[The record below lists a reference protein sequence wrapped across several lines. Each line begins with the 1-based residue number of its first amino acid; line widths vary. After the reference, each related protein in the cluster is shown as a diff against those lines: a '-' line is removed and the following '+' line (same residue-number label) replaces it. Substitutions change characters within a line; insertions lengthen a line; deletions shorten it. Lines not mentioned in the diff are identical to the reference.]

1 MIKSLWIP
9 VYRNR
14 GVNMITMPERIDI
27 EQTHNDTESAIR
39 TIDSEIET
47 INKLKETLS
56 DGSLT
61 RALDLMQKARGRIII
76 TGMGKSGHIGKKI
89 AASLASTGTPS
100 FFVHPAEASHGDLGM
115 ITEDDVVIAISNS
128 GESKEL
134 IDILNYCKRFGIALI
149 SITKNPESSL
159 GKAGDI
165 VLKLPNNGEA
175 CPLGLA
181 PTSSTTA
188 TLVLGDILTIGMIER
203 NGFSKTD
210 FNDRHPGGKL
220 GSILQRVSDLMHSG
234 EEMPI
239 LEECTNMQSALL
251 EMTSKRLGC
260 VGFVNQTGEL
270 TGILTDGDLRRCLSP
285 KILEEKASNLMTKN
299 PKTISKDA
307 LASEALKIMHEKKI
321 TNLFVLENNKPI
333 GVIHIHDLL
342 NNGVA

>member
-1 MIKSLWIP
+1 MSATLEIKKD
-9 VYRNR
+9 
-14 GVNMITMPERIDI
+14 IDC
-27 EQTHNDTESAIR
+27 AVR
-39 TIDSEIET
+39 TIDREIDT
-47 INKLKETLS
+47 IIKLKEGLDESLS
-56 DGSLT
+56 K
-61 RALDLMQKARGRIII
+61 ALDVMQNAKGRIII

-115 ITEDDVVIAISNS
+115 ITEDEVVVAISNS

-134 IDILNYCKRFGIALI
+134 VDILNYCKRFGIKLI
-149 SITKNPESSL
+149 SITKNPNSSL

-188 TLVLGDILTIGMIER
+188 TLVLGDILTTGLIER
-203 NGFSKTD
+203 KGFTKAD
-210 FNDRHPGGKL
+210 FNARHPGGKL
-220 GSILQRVSDLMHSG
+220 GSILQKVGDLMHTG
-234 EEMPI
+234 EEMPL
-239 LEECTNMQSALL
+239 LEEHADMQRVLL

-260 VGFVNQTGEL
+260 VGFINDKGEFTGM
-270 TGILTDGDLRRCLSP
+270 LTDGDLRRCLSP
-285 KILEEKASNLMTKN
+285 QILEEKAINLMTKN
-299 PKTISKDA
+299 PKTVSKDIM
-307 LASEALKIMHEKKI
+307 ASEAMKIMHDKKI
-321 TNLFVLENNKPI
+321 TNIFVIEDKKPI

>member
-1 MIKSLWIP
+1 MTELLEAQNYSQTEQKDIDSA
-9 VYRNR
+9 VQT
-14 GVNMITMPERIDI
+14 VNM
-27 EQTHNDTESAIR
+27 
-39 TIDSEIET
+39 EIET
-47 INKLKETLS
+47 IIKLRDSLDS
-56 DGSLT
+56 SLT
-61 RALDLMQKARGRIII
+61 KALNLMQNAKGRIII
-76 TGMGKSGHIGKKI
+76 TGMGKSGHIGRKI

-134 IDILNYCKRFGIALI
+134 ADILNYCKRFGIALI

-188 TLVLGDILTIGMIER
+188 TLVLGDILTTCLIER
-203 NGFSKTD
+203 KGFTKDD

-220 GSILQRVSDLMHSG
+220 GAILQRVSDLMHIGS
-234 EEMPI
+234 EIPLLKEDAV
-239 LEECTNMQSALL
+239 MQDILL

-260 VGFVNQTGEL
+260 VGFINENNEL
-270 TGILTDGDLRRCLSP
+270 TGILTDGDLRRCLSASAMD
-285 KILEEKASNLMTKN
+285 KKAFDLMTKN
-299 PKTISKDA
+299 PKTIRKEA
-307 LASEALKIMHEKKI
+307 LASEAMKIMHDKKI
-321 TNLFVLENNKPI
+321 TNLFVIEDKKPI

-342 NNGVA
+342 NNGVR

>member
-1 MIKSLWIP
+1 M
-9 VYRNR
+9 VT
-14 GVNMITMPERIDI
+14 MMPEK
-27 EQTHNDTESAIR
+27 THSDLNSAFR
-39 TIDSEIET
+39 TIDSEIDT
-47 INKLKETLS
+47 INKLRETLS

-61 RALDLMQKARGRIII
+61 NALDLMQKATGRIII

-115 ITEDDVVIAISNS
+115 ITEKDVVIAISNS

-149 SITKNPESSL
+149 AITKNPESSL

-165 VLKLPNNGEA
+165 VLRLPNNGEA

-203 NGFSKTD
+203 NGFSKSD

-234 EEMPI
+234 EEMPL
-239 LEECTNMQSALL
+239 LEEHTNMQAALL

-260 VGFVNQTGEL
+260 VGFVNSQGNL
-270 TGILTDGDLRRCLSP
+270 TGMLTDGDLRRCLSA
-285 KILEEKASNLMTKN
+285 KILEEQAYNLMTKN

-307 LASEALKIMHEKKI
+307 LASEALKIMHDKKI
-321 TNLFVLENNKPI
+321 TNLFVVENNKPI

-342 NNGVA
+342 NNGVV